1 MPPSLSSDV
10 QKPIVQSVK
19 QEPSGHQTIGNG
31 SCHMIP
37 RREGGKTGPGRKLAA
52 SEIIIENS
60 GDVSRKRI

>member
-1 MPPSLSSDV
+1 
-10 QKPIVQSVK
+10 
-19 QEPSGHQTIGNG
+19 
-31 SCHMIP
+31 MIP